1 MTRWRIDG
9 FRAESALAQRCRL
22 LLNPIRIVVDHSPAA
37 TKISAKSAA
46 EVALSLIYILA
57 LLAQKLAKNRD
68 DLHEL
73 PCTIKSNVEE
83 LRATGR
89 V

>member
-22 LLNPIRIVVDHSPAA
+22 LLNPIRIVVNASPAA

-46 EVALSLIYILA
+46 EVDLSLIYILA
-57 LLAQKLAKNRD
+57 LLAQKLAKKKGR
-68 DLHEL
+68 
-73 PCTIKSNVEE
+73 PT
-83 LRATGR
+83 RATMHNQEQCRGT
-89 V
+89 